1 MNYILASA
9 SPRRR
14 EILSSLGFDFKVITS
29 DVDESSDITDPSEL
43 VCELSRRKALAVRDA
58 LNDNNSMIIACDTV
72 VAIDKKILGK
82 PVDEAD
88 ARNMLHTL
96 SGSSHSVY
104 SGLCLVKGNK
114 IKSDFCRTDVYFD
127 LLDKNDIDCY
137 IASSEWTDKAGAYG
151 IQGKAGMFVKK
162 IDGCYFNVVGLPINL
177 LKNMLKEF

>member
-1 MNYILASA
+1 MKYILASA

-14 EILSSLGFDFKVITS
+14 EILSSLDFDFEVITS
-29 DVDESSDITDPSEL
+29 DVDESSDITEPSAL

-58 LNDNNSMIIACDTV
+58 MHDNNRIIIACDTV
-72 VAIDKKILGK
+72 VALNDQILGK

-88 ARNMLHTL
+88 ARNMLRDL
-96 SGSSHSVY
+96 SGDMHSVY
-104 SGLCLVKGNK
+104 SGLCLIKGNK
-114 IKSDFCRTDVYFD
+114 IKCDFCCTDVYFD
-127 LLDKNDIDCY
+127 RLDKDDIDRY
-137 IASSEWTDKAGAYG
+137 IASDEWTDKAGAYG